1 MKSHES
7 WGQAVVVV
15 LALLMVVEVSA
26 QQLNGFDLSGARVPV
41 HEILRGGPP
50 RDGIPSIDDPRF
62 VEASQAQCLHDKDG
76 VMGVVRNG
84 IGKAYP
90 IRILN
95 WHEIV
100 NDRFGDDY
108 LAITFCPLC
117 GSGMVFLRQLAGRP
131 LTFGVS
137 GLLYNSDVLLYDRET
152 ESARI
157 ESRDGTL
164 LPGVTL
170 YWFAWA
176 AFNPDTAIFRHD
188 AQATDTR

>member
-1 MKSHES
+1 
-7 WGQAVVVV
+7 
-15 LALLMVVEVSA
+15 
-26 QQLNGFDLSGARVPV
+26 
-41 HEILRGGPP
+41 
-50 RDGIPSIDDPRF
+50 
-62 VEASQAQCLHDKDG
+62 
-76 VMGVVRNG
+76 
-84 IGKAYP
+84 
-90 IRILN
+90 
-95 WHEIV
+95 
-100 NDRFGDDY
+100 
-108 LAITFCPLC
+108 
-117 GSGMVFLRQLAGRP
+117 MVFLRQLAGRP